1 MSNVVKKPIEFLKK
15 TIGKSGR
22 PLVEEIRAGSPAEAS
37 EAAEQRMQRRDRQEG
52 AARAAGLRAAR
63 GRGRGYRSLLSQ
75 SRMEDQQGKGSK
87 TTLGG

>member
-1 MSNVVKKPIEFLKK
+1 MSNAIRKVVEAVPGVIRKP
-15 TIGKSGR
+15 
-22 PLVEEIRAGSPAEAS
+22 GSNDVIIPPQERVSAS
-37 EAAEQRMQRRDRQEG
+37 AAEQRMQRRDRQEG